1 MKKHAFRKMTQDDFQ
16 TRIRRVDPGYV
27 QAVQRQEPA
36 TRAGSSRPVL
46 SLLIGFGWAFV
57 CLAIARNRDV
67 IETSLLRGKLDAQY
81 HAYIFYGLAA
91 LLAISAVMLAM
102 HLLRYVFTCK
112 GGTRKGNSGGLLFG
126 AMLAAGVV
134 YTPDSV
140 FEAAFGL
147 LDTNSRSLIVAAA
160 DKMPVDLGQHRLRVL
175 LRQLLNA

>member
-1 MKKHAFRKMTQDDFQ
+1 
-16 TRIRRVDPGYV
+16 
-27 QAVQRQEPA
+27 
-36 TRAGSSRPVL
+36 
-46 SLLIGFGWAFV
+46 
-57 CLAIARNRDV
+57 
-67 IETSLLRGKLDAQY
+67 
-81 HAYIFYGLAA
+81 
-91 LLAISAVMLAM
+91 MLAM

-160 DKMPVDLGQHRLRVL
+160 DKMPVDLGNIAFVSSSGSY
-175 LRQLLNA
+175 